1 MSNRQNKKLEKWTKE
16 RAQLIIG
23 NEAKSFGIEQTYIS
37 FTYPG
42 YFPPPLTQL
51 TFVPCDFTTENVV
64 RGGGEHRYRKRICKK
79 RQGKLISPFAF
90 QRHVNVVSFT
100 LDFYIFIISKFYH
113 LISTAIRVCLQQNG
127 FSQMITV

>member
-1 MSNRQNKKLEKWTKE
+1 M
-16 RAQLIIG
+16 IG

-64 RGGGEHRYRKRICKK
+64 RGGEAPVQKTHLQKAPRKINLSVCVTKTRKRS
-79 RQGKLISPFAF
+79 L
-90 QRHVNVVSFT
+90 
-100 LDFYIFIISKFYH
+100 FYIRLLHIHYIQILSFDINCNSGLLTTKR
-113 LISTAIRVCLQQNG
+113 L
-127 FSQMITV
+127 